1 MRRLRFREVKK
12 LAQGHRAGSTLPSMS
27 LFSRLFLAL
36 LSSSCVTLDK
46 SICLSEPI
54 YVIYKMGLIVFTYL
68 TSGCG
73 ASTRWGV

>member
-12 LAQGHRAGSTLPSMS
+12 LAQSRRAGSTLPSIS
-27 LFSRLFLAL
+27 LFSRLFLAV

-54 YVIYKMGLIVFTYL
+54 YLIYKMGLIVSTYL
-68 TSGCG
+68 TSCCG